1 MGAAGPMDDL
11 IADFVAESRE
21 MLEALGG
28 EIVAWEANPDDRA
41 RLDSIFRFVHTVKG
55 NCGFFDFPR
64 LEALSHAA
72 EDALADV
79 RAGRRH
85 ADGALVSAVLAVI
98 DRIGE
103 MIGAIEDGAE
113 MPGGDDSALIDALE
127 PGAEG
132 AAAPVATTVAEQ
144 SKGSAP
150 RTIRLSVEL
159 LDRVMSTVSD
169 MVLAR
174 NELARRLREAPTEV
188 AVGGAFERLST
199 IIAEMRDAITRTRM
213 QRIENLFVAL
223 PRMVRDLSAELGKQV
238 LVDIEGG
245 DVELDREMIEMIR
258 DPLTHIIRN
267 AVDHGI
273 EMPADRLKAG
283 KREIG
288 ILSVSARQS
297 GNQILIGIQDDGRG
311 IDGKKLVA
319 KALDVGVLEKSE
331 AAKLS
336 PREELALIFEAGLST
351 AKEVTSISG
360 RGVGMDVVRSNVER
374 IGGIVEVDSTPGHG
388 TRMTLRVPLT
398 LTIIPALTVSIGAQ
412 HFAIPRSAIV
422 EIVRANGESVTLDK
436 LGGAGIATI
445 RGKRVPEV
453 ALSDI
458 LGLASE
464 LPEEERNL
472 VVLRPAGGDVYALA
486 VDRIHDHEELVVKP
500 AAPQVMATGLYAG
513 TTLADDGSPILLFD
527 PAGLAEVGGVKLEA
541 QERVARIAEGPTAA
555 TSQSVSVLLFRGL
568 DGARR
573 AIRLAVV
580 DRIEEV
586 SVAAVRPGAGQLRVQ
601 LGEAILPLAGVN
613 GDAGDEK
620 VRVFRLND
628 GVHEI
633 GYAFREVIDLSTIES
648 EVIPAENPAEVSGV
662 TLIAGEPAELVDAHW
677 LFANHLGAAA
687 AASADQPLC
696 RLPSGDPWMQNMLR
710 PIVEAVGYRVV
721 GDEHEGAADLVIAS
735 EVDPGEAKGARTILL
750 RSDPEASGDGD
761 ESIYRYDRAGLLM
774 ALKAAGPQARPA
786 KKRAG
791 RGK

>member
-1 MGAAGPMDDL
+1 MDDL

-28 EIVAWEANPDDRA
+28 EIVAWEANPGDRA

-55 NCGFFDFPR
+55 NCGFFEFPR

-72 EDALADV
+72 EDSLADV
-79 RAGRRH
+79 RAGRRQP
-85 ADGALVSAVLAVI
+85 DGPLVSAVLAII

-103 MIGAIEDGAE
+103 MIAAIECGEEIPD
-113 MPGGDDSALIDALE
+113 GDDSALIDALQ

-132 AAAPVATTVAEQ
+132 ASTVAAAVAEQ
-144 SKGSAP
+144 GRSAAP

-174 NELARRLREAPTEV
+174 NELARRLRESPTDV
-188 AVGGAFERLST
+188 PVDGAFERLSS

-223 PRMVRDLSAELGKQV
+223 PRMVRDLSTELGKQV

-267 AVDHGI
+267 SVDHGI
-273 EMPADRLKAG
+273 EMPAERLKAG

-297 GNQILIGIQDDGRG
+297 GNQILIDIQDDGRG
-311 IDGKKLVA
+311 IDGGKLADKAVAAGSLGKK
-319 KALDVGVLEKSE
+319 E
-331 AAKLS
+331 AARLS
-336 PREELALIFEAGLST
+336 PREQLALIFEAGLST
-351 AKEVTSISG
+351 AKEVTAISG

-374 IGGIVEVDSTPGHG
+374 IGGIVEVDSAPGEG

-398 LTIIPALTVSIGAQ
+398 LTIIPALSVSIGSQ

-422 EIVRANGESVTLDK
+422 EIVRANGEAVTLDSV
-436 LGGAGIATI
+436 GGAGVATI

-453 ALSDI
+453 ALADV
-458 LGLASE
+458 LGLESQV
-464 LPEEERNL
+464 PDEERNL

-500 AAPQVMATGLYAG
+500 AAPAVMATGLYAG

-541 QERVARIAEGPTAA
+541 QKRAARVAETPAAEAA
-555 TSQSVSVLLFRGL
+555 RSVAVLLFRGL

-573 AIRLAVV
+573 ALRLAIV

-586 SVAAVRPGAGQLRVQ
+586 SVNAVKPGAGQLRVQ

-613 GDAGDEK
+613 GDLPQEK

-628 GVHEI
+628 GAHEI
-633 GYAFREVIDLSTIES
+633 GYAFGDVIDLSEIDHD
-648 EVIPAENPAEVSGV
+648 VILADNPGEVSGV

-677 LFANHLGAAA
+677 LFANHLGTAVR
-687 AASADQPLC
+687 SSTDQPLC
-696 RLPSGDPWMQNMLR
+696 RLPSSDPWMQHMLR

-721 GDEHEGAADLVIAS
+721 GDDHEGEADLVIAAQG
-735 EVDPGEAKGARTILL
+735 DAAKAKAARKIVL
-750 RSDPEASGDGD
+750 RSEPEAAGKKDD
-761 ESIYRYDRAGLLM
+761 SIYRYDRAGLLM
-774 ALKAAGPQARPA
+774 ALKSASG
-786 KKRAG
+786 G

>member
-1 MGAAGPMDDL
+1 MDDL
-11 IADFVAESRE
+11 IADFVAECRE

-28 EIVAWEANPDDRA
+28 EIVAWEAEPDDRA

-55 NCGFFDFPR
+55 NCGFFEFPR

-79 RAGRRH
+79 RAGRRQ
-85 ADGALVSAVLAVI
+85 ADVQLVSAVLGVI

-103 MIGAIEDGAE
+103 MIASIEAGEE
-113 MPGGDDSALIDALE
+113 MPAGDDSALIDALA

-132 AAAPVATTVAEQ
+132 AAVPAAVALAE
-144 SKGSAP
+144 GGGRAASAP

-188 AVGGAFERLST
+188 AVDGAFERLSA
-199 IIAEMRDAITRTRM
+199 IIADMRDAITRTRM
-213 QRIENLFVAL
+213 QRIENLFVGL

-273 EMPADRLKAG
+273 EKPAERLKAG

-297 GNQILIGIQDDGRG
+297 GNQILIDIHDDGRG

-319 KALDVGVLEKSE
+319 KALDVGLLEMDE
-331 AAKLS
+331 ASKLS
-336 PREELALIFEAGLST
+336 PREQLALIFEAGLST

-374 IGGIVEVDSTPGHG
+374 IGGIVEVDSKPGEG

-398 LTIIPALTVSIGAQ
+398 LTIIPALTVSIAGQ
-412 HFAIPRSAIV
+412 HFAIPRSAIE
-422 EIVRANGESVTLDK
+422 EIVRSNGESVTLEH
-436 LGGAGIATI
+436 LGGAGVATI
-445 RGKRVPEV
+445 RGRRVPEV
-453 ALSDI
+453 SLASI
-458 LGLASE
+458 LGIDSAV
-464 LPEEERNL
+464 EEKDRSL
-472 VVLRPAGGDVYALA
+472 VVLRPAGGDVYALS

-500 AAPQVMATGLYAG
+500 AAPAVMATGLYAG

-527 PAGLAEVGGVKLEA
+527 PAGLALIGGVKLEA
-541 QERVARIAEGPTAA
+541 QERAARIADGHTAA
-555 TSQSVSVLLFRGL
+555 EARSTAVLLFRAL
-568 DGARR
+568 DGSRR
-573 AIRLAVV
+573 ALRLAVV

-586 SVAAVRPGAGQLRVQ
+586 QIDAVKESAGQLRVQ
-601 LGEAILPLAGVN
+601 VGEAILPLAGAS
-613 GDAGDEK
+613 GARPADGK
-620 VRVFRLND
+620 IRMFRLND
-628 GVHEI
+628 GAHEI
-633 GYAFREVIDLSTIES
+633 GYAFAEVIDFATIDNEIIHS
-648 EVIPAENPAEVSGV
+648 DSPGEISGV
-662 TLIAGEPAELVDAHW
+662 SLISGEPAELVDAHW
-677 LFANHLGAAA
+677 LFANFVGAAA
-687 AASADQPLC
+687 RVTEPLIC
-696 RLPSGDPWMQNMLR
+696 RLPTDDVWMQNMMR
-710 PIVEAVGYRVV
+710 PIVEAAGYRVV
-721 GDEHEGAADLVIAS
+721 GDEHEGRADLTIATQGA
-735 EVDPGEAKGARTILL
+735 EVPGDAAAKTIWL
-750 RSDPEASGDGD
+750 RSEPEATGKKD

-774 ALKAAGPQARPA
+774 ALKSS
-786 KKRAG
+786 AG
-791 RGK
+791 RGQ

>member
-1 MGAAGPMDDL
+1 MDDL

-21 MLEALGG
+21 MLESLGG
-28 EIVAWEANPDDRA
+28 EVVAWEANPDDRS

-55 NCGFFDFPR
+55 NCGFFEFPR

-79 RAGRRH
+79 RAGRRQ
-85 ADGALVSAVLAVI
+85 ADGPLVSAVLAI
-98 DRIGE
+98 LDRIGE
-103 MIGAIEDGAE
+103 MVSAIENGDE
-113 MPGGDDSALIDALE
+113 MPSSDDMPLIEALE

-132 AAAPVATTVAEQ
+132 AAIPAASAAADQ
-144 SKGSAP
+144 ARGAAP

-174 NELARRLREAPTEV
+174 NELARRLREASTDVPV
-188 AVGGAFERLST
+188 DGAFERLSS

-273 EMPADRLKAG
+273 ETPAERLKAG

-288 ILSVSARQS
+288 LLCVSARQS
-297 GNQILIGIQDDGRG
+297 GNQILIDIQDDGRG
-311 IDGKKLVA
+311 IDGRKLVE
-319 KALDVGVLEKSE
+319 KAIASGTLEKAE

-336 PREELALIFEAGLST
+336 PREQLALVFEAGLST
-351 AKEVTSISG
+351 ASEVTAISG

-374 IGGIVEVDSTPGHG
+374 IGGIVEIDSVPGQG

-398 LTIIPALTVSIGAQ
+398 LTIIPALTVSIGSQ
-412 HFAIPRSAIV
+412 NFAIPRSAIV
-422 EIVRANGESVTLDK
+422 EIVRANGAAVTIES
-436 LGGAGIATI
+436 LGGAGVATI
-445 RGKRVPEV
+445 RGKRMPEV
-453 ALSDI
+453 ALADV
-458 LGLASE
+458 LGLASAI
-464 LPEEERNL
+464 PDEERNL

-500 AAPQVMATGLYAG
+500 AAPAVMATGLYAG

-541 QERVARIAEGPTAA
+541 QERAVRIAEKPTAA
-555 TSQSVSVLLFRGL
+555 IAQAVSVLLFRGL
-568 DGARR
+568 DGGRR
-573 AIRLAVV
+573 ALRLGVV

-586 SVAAVRPGAGQLRVQ
+586 PVGSVKPGAGQLRVQ

-613 GDAGDEK
+613 GDLPDEK

-628 GVHEI
+628 GAQEI
-633 GYAFREVIDLSTIES
+633 GYAFREVIDLSTIER
-648 EVIPAENPAEVSGV
+648 EIIPADNPGEISGV
-662 TLIAGEPAELVDAHW
+662 TLIEGEPAELVDAHW
-677 LFANHLGAAA
+677 LFASHLGT
-687 AASADQPLC
+687 SARKGGDLPLC
-696 RLPSGDPWMQNMLR
+696 RLPGEDPWMQNMLR

-721 GDEHEGAADLVIAS
+721 GDEHEGETDLVIAT
-735 EVDPGEAKGARTILL
+735 DGKPADTKGSRKIVL
-750 RSDPEASGDGD
+750 RSAPDAAGDDDG
-761 ESIYRYDRAGLLM
+761 SIYRYDRAGLLM
-774 ALKAAGPQARPA
+774 ALKSASAGGA
-786 KKRAG
+786 
-791 RGK
+791 

>member
-1 MGAAGPMDDL
+1 MDDL
-11 IADFVAESRE
+11 IADFVAECRD

-28 EIVAWEANPDDRA
+28 EIVAWEAQPDDRA

-85 ADGALVSAVLAVI
+85 PDGALVSAVLAII

-103 MIGAIEDGAE
+103 MVAAIEAGEE
-113 MPGGDDSALIDALE
+113 MPGGDDSVLIHALE

-132 AAAPVATTVAEQ
+132 AAAPAAAAIEAQ
-144 SKGSAP
+144 GKASAAP

-174 NELARRLREAPTEV
+174 NELARRLRESDTDVPV
-188 AVGGAFERLST
+188 DGAFERLSS
-199 IIAEMRDAITRTRM
+199 IIADMRDAITRTRM

-258 DPLTHIIRN
+258 DPLTHIVRN

-273 EMPADRLKAG
+273 ETPAQRLKAG

-288 ILSVSARQS
+288 LLSVSARQS
-297 GNQILIGIQDDGRG
+297 GNQILIDIHDDGRG
-311 IDGKKLVA
+311 IDGKKLVE
-319 KALDVGVLEKSE
+319 KAIGAGVIEKAD
-331 AAKLS
+331 AAQLS
-336 PREELALIFEAGLST
+336 PREQLALIFEAGLST
-351 AKEVTSISG
+351 AKEVTAISG

-374 IGGIVEVDSTPGHG
+374 IGGIVEVDSRPGEG

-398 LTIIPALTVSIGAQ
+398 LTIIPALTVSIAGQ
-412 HFAIPRSAIV
+412 HFAIPRSAID
-422 EIVRANGESVTLDK
+422 EIVRSNGESVTLER
-436 LGGAGIATI
+436 LGGAGVATI
-445 RGKRVPEV
+445 RGRRVPEV
-453 ALSDI
+453 SLADI
-458 LGLASE
+458 LGLQSSVEDADRT
-464 LPEEERNL
+464 LI
-472 VVLRPAGGDVYALA
+472 VLRPAGGDVYALS

-500 AAPQVMATGLYAG
+500 AAPAVMATGLYAG

-527 PAGLAEVGGVKLEA
+527 PAGIAEVGGVKLEA
-541 QERVARIAEGPTAA
+541 QERAARIAEGQVANIGSRSTP
-555 TSQSVSVLLFRGL
+555 VLLFRGL
-568 DGARR
+568 DGVRR
-573 AIRLAVV
+573 ALRLAIV

-586 SVAAVRPGAGQLRVQ
+586 PVSAVAKAAGQLRVQ
-601 LGEAILPLAGVN
+601 VGEAILPLAGAEMDEL
-613 GDAGDEK
+613 GDDK

-628 GVHEI
+628 GSHEI
-633 GYAFREVIDLSTIES
+633 GYAFKEVIDFA
-648 EVIPAENPAEVSGV
+648 EVENEIIHSDRPGEVSGV
-662 TLIAGEPAELVDAHW
+662 SLINGDPAELIDAHW
-677 LFANHLGAAA
+677 LFANHVGN
-687 AASADQPLC
+687 ASRGTDPLVC
-696 RLPSGDPWMQNMLR
+696 RLPSDDPWMQNMLR
-710 PIVEAVGYRVV
+710 PIVEAAGYRVI
-721 GDEHEGAADLVIAS
+721 GDEDEGDADLIIAAQ
-735 EVDPGEAKGARTILL
+735 GEAVEADAARTIWL
-750 RSDPEASGDGD
+750 RSEPEATGKKDD
-761 ESIYRYDRAGLLM
+761 SIYRYDRAGLLM
-774 ALKAAGPQARPA
+774 ALKTAG
-786 KKRAG
+786 AG